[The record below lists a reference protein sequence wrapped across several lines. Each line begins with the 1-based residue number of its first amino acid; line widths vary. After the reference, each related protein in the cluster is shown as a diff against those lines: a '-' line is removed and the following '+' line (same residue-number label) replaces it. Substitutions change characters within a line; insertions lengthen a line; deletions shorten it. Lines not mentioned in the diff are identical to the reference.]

1 MNKKKFK
8 LITLD
13 KKEKANFTY
22 KKKVIIKDLLLNI
35 MIGYYSIEKVKKQNV
50 KFNLELNYT
59 SQKRYNES
67 ELAILTM

>member
-13 KKEKANFTY
+13 KKEKENFTY

-35 MIGYYSIEKVKKQNV
+35 MIGYYSIEKVNKTKC
-50 KFNLELNYT
+50 
-59 SQKRYNES
+59 
-67 ELAILTM
+67 